1 MKKKNI
7 IKYIIIG
14 VIILVVFVL
23 LIMLLS
29 GGDKRKELDLNE
41 TSSNYVVDDSEIMNL
56 YNRFNPERELM
67 FNLVG
72 SDTNEDYY
80 GFYYRNDKTT
90 YEEFDNNLKNTI
102 LINDADYKTLEYDSS
117 RRCYYMSLSD
127 YEVIYDKLFGS
138 DDYDINF
145 DESFKPRVY
154 VDSDSICITDRDINN
169 GYDKIVDTYMVNAIN
184 DGEYITIY
192 ERVAFIKIDK
202 NYLYFYSDYDMNNL
216 VYKLDNKD
224 ILDKSFIN
232 DSSIVSNVLIEY
244 QKEFVLYEY
253 TYIKGTDTYYLESIE
268 R

>member
-1 MKKKNI
+1 
-7 IKYIIIG
+7 
-14 VIILVVFVL
+14 
-23 LIMLLS
+23 
-29 GGDKRKELDLNE
+29 
-41 TSSNYVVDDSEIMNL
+41 
-56 YNRFNPERELM
+56 
-67 FNLVG
+67 
-72 SDTNEDYY
+72 
-80 GFYYRNDKTT
+80 
-90 YEEFDNNLKNTI
+90 
-102 LINDADYKTLEYDSS
+102 
-117 RRCYYMSLSD
+117 MSLSD

-169 GYDKIVDTYMVNAIN
+169 GYDKIVDTYMVNAIKE
-184 DGEYITIY
+184 DEYITIY

-244 QKEFVLYEY
+244 QKEFDLYEY
-253 TYIKGTDTYYLESIE
+253 TYKKGTDTYYLESIE

>member
-29 GGDKRKELDLNE
+29 GGDKRKELDLNK

-80 GFYYRNDKTT
+80 GFYYRDDKTT

-169 GYDKIVDTYMVNAIN
+169 GYDKIVDTYMVNAIKE
-184 DGEYITIY
+184 DGKIIIY

-244 QKEFVLYEY
+244 QKEFDLYEY
-253 TYIKGTDTYYLESIE
+253 TYKKGTDTYYLESIE

>member
-7 IKYIIIG
+7 VKYIIIG

-29 GGDKRKELDLNE
+29 GGDKRKELDLNK
-41 TSSNYVVDDSEIMNL
+41 TSSNYVIDDSVVMSL
-56 YNRFNPERELM
+56 YNRFNPERELL

-80 GFYYRNDKTT
+80 GFYYREDKVL
-90 YEEFDNNLKNTI
+90 DDDLDDRLKNTI
-102 LINDADYKTLEYDSS
+102 LINDSDYTTGRYDDK
-117 RRCYYMSLSD
+117 RRCYYMSISD
-127 YEVIYDKLFGS
+127 YKVIYDKLFGS

-154 VDSDSICITDRDINN
+154 VDDDSICIKDSERNN
-169 GYDKIVDTYMVNAIN
+169 NYEKIIDTYMVNAIK
-184 DGEYITIY
+184 DDEYITIY

-244 QKEFVLYEY
+244 QKEFDLYEY
-253 TYIKGTDTYYLESIE
+253 TYKKGTDTYYLESIE